1 VQQPTD
7 ATGVKRAAKV
17 PSLQMAEQARKKEEQ
32 LLLERKLKKEELERQ
47 REAARR
53 AAVQPVPAQ
62 KEGDVGAK
70 AAACLAPSSTSG
82 LAAAARAPEGA
93 AKATALPRLKQAM
106 EVRPFLQPSRPL
118 VRRTRYCA
126 TGSRTVERV
135 APPKPGAGKQGAYLA
150 LAPRVWRRLTLL
162 RFFSQFDR
170 RSPPPRLSLLSR
182 LWHPRFVSKASLRRL
197 PLSRI
202 CLPRMTRD

>member
-1 VQQPTD
+1 
-7 ATGVKRAAKV
+7 
-17 PSLQMAEQARKKEEQ
+17 MAEQARKKEEQ

-150 LAPRVWRRLTLL
+150 LAPRVCAQAHVVALL
-162 RFFSQFDR
+162 LPIRQEE
-170 RSPPPRLSLLSR
+170 PAAAPKPAE
-182 LWHPRFVSKASLRRL
+182 PAVASKVRV
-197 PLSRI
+197 
-202 CLPRMTRD
+202 